1 MDRNRVVPTS
11 DTYLGLM
18 NALTSPPPQVTCH
31 FDIHLVRNAAL
42 REELE
47 LLRIERG
54 RYLNMDRKLKK
65 VGARSSAQSV
75 LSLPESTGRAPGPR
89 LIPAQGERRKNTPL
103 LHLTPMHKH
112 QLPGELCHLGQPTGP
127 PSRSHPPRSEH
138 LQSPLRS

>member
-1 MDRNRVVPTS
+1 M
-11 DTYLGLM
+11 
-18 NALTSPPPQVTCH
+18 TCH

-75 LSLPESTGRAPGPR
+75 LPRSGPTGS
-89 LIPAQGERRKNTPL
+89 AQSGERRKNTPPL
-103 LHLTPMHKH
+103 IPRPCVDTSFSLN
-112 QLPGELCHLGQPTGP
+112 
-127 PSRSHPPRSEH
+127 SAIRSPKPFV
-138 LQSPLRS
+138 SPEI